1 MCKAARVLSG
11 IEAIRRGAT
20 VERVCRFRSVRW
32 KERACAPSC
41 TAEGGGLGIF
51 SPSSLRVG
59 GVRAHRICD
68 FARMGGRGGDF
79 CPLRERR
86 TAHAFGKN
94 TKNME
99 NAKELT
105 KKYGSSVEE
114 IAVI

>member
-41 TAEGGGLGIF
+41 TAEGEGLGA
-51 SPSSLRVG
+51 SLLVLS
-59 GVRAHRICD
+59 VWAECAHRLRN
-68 FARMGGRGGDF
+68 FAGVCGRGVAFVRFVSG
-79 CPLRERR
+79 ERLMLL
-86 TAHAFGKN
+86 GKN
-94 TKNME
+94 TKNIE

-105 KKYGSSVEE
+105 KKYGPSVEE
-114 IAVI
+114 INII